1 MDWVE
6 ILVQVEHL
14 TEGRGLG
21 YKGYQVDW
29 VEKHREPAGLIGS
42 VYLGKE
48 LLIEPRLSEGDIP
61 GNAGEH

>member
-1 MDWVE
+1 M
-6 ILVQVEHL
+6 
-14 TEGRGLG
+14 
-21 YKGYQVDW
+21 DW